1 MRAGRLLALG
11 VALATAL
18 SLASEPAGAADAA
31 RPRIAVEFVR
41 PERFTDVKATAR
53 PSQAEAAGILAD
65 VERFV
70 VETGERLVPPE
81 RSLAI
86 RVTDIDLAGE
96 FEPWRG
102 PQFEH
107 TRFMRESSPPR
118 IELEFRLQD
127 AQGRVLA
134 EGTRTLRDPLY
145 LTRSVRHSLARKGL
159 GDVANDRLR
168 YEKSLLEDWLRAE
181 LAR

>member
-1 MRAGRLLALG
+1 MSAGHVPRIA
-11 VALATAL
+11 VALAAAA
-18 SLASEPAGAADAA
+18 SLAAVSPAVGPAGAADAA

-41 PERFTDVKATAR
+41 PEKFTDVKATAR
-53 PSQAEAAGILAD
+53 FSEAEAAGILAD

-70 VETGERLVPPE
+70 VETGERLVPPD
-81 RSLAI
+81 RSVAI
-86 RVTDIDLAGE
+86 RVTDVDLAGE

-107 TRFMRESSPPR
+107 TRFMRESFPPR

-134 EGTRTLRDPLY
+134 EGKRTLRDPLY
-145 LTRSVRHSLARKGL
+145 LSRSVR
-159 GDVANDRLR
+159 VATDRLR
-168 YEKSLLEDWLRAE
+168 YEKSLLEDWMRAE
-181 LAR
+181 LTR